1 MSPPA
6 PPAAGIAH
14 AGGGSALVVG
24 GAVLD
29 ILAHADDGPLPG
41 TSNPGRIVTAPGG
54 VAHNVAS
61 AIARLG
67 TPTRLL
73 AALGD
78 DAAGREIREALR
90 ECGVDTSLVVTSS
103 HPTGRYAAIL
113 DPRGELAVAVADL
126 RATEALGGPW
136 LTGPIASLGSADLL
150 VLEANLSAEAL
161 VEALNVAADVGAR
174 VIVDPVSA
182 AKAARLGR
190 ALGATPGR
198 PPWLLTPNL
207 DELGALLGAPVPERE
222 AAEASGRLLARGL
235 THVWVR
241 LGVAGG
247 LLVSAH
253 EGRRPSVVRLPA
265 PPTTLLNVTGAGDA
279 ATAGFAHAWL
289 AGASPPEAAAYGHEC
304 AAATVASEHTVRPDL
319 LAVVGPLPANGT
331 RP

>member
-1 MSPPA
+1 MER
-6 PPAAGIAH
+6 
-14 AGGGSALVVG
+14 AGGVQLQ
-24 GAVLD
+24 
-29 ILAHADDGPLPG
+29 
-41 TSNPGRIVTAPGG
+41 R
-54 VAHNVAS
+54 
-61 AIARLG
+61 R
-67 TPTRLL
+67 
-73 AALGD
+73 
-78 DAAGREIREALR
+78 
-90 ECGVDTSLVVTSS
+90 
-103 HPTGRYAAIL
+103 
-113 DPRGELAVAVADL
+113 
-126 RATEALGGPW
+126 
-136 LTGPIASLGSADLL
+136 
-150 VLEANLSAEAL
+150 
-161 VEALNVAADVGAR
+161 
-174 VIVDPVSA
+174 
-182 AKAARLGR
+182 
-190 ALGATPGR
+190 ATPGR